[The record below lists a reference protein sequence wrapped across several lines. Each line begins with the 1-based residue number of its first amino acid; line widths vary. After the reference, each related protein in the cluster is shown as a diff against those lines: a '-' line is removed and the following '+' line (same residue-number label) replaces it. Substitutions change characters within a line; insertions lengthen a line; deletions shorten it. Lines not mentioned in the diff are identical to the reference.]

1 MLVNDIIKTKLER
14 KFNTNNKKII
24 IVQNIA
30 IVVDFFSRK
39 HRLSVGI
46 SITSSVV
53 VVLIT
58 QGSDSVRDKLSMW

>member
-58 QGSDSVRDKLSMW
+58 QRSDSVRDKLSMR

>member
-58 QGSDSVRDKLSMW
+58 QGSDSVRDKLSMR